1 MVIGIVAHG
10 SKAVFG
16 AFLSDVRF
24 TPAEQTSAR
33 ASSGP
38 KSADIVAK
46 VENRTTPKISQM
58 LIFANSATAV
68 FRSANTKLRDRF
80 CAKRCGPSY
89 RRARNA
95 SAVLKNFG
103 RHPKK
108 TFATMSAN
116 FGSGRTKSRGP
127 AGPVEMAKPSACD
140 LRPPHQ

>member
-1 MVIGIVAHG
+1 LPL
-10 SKAVFG
+10 
-16 AFLSDVRF
+16 LS
-24 TPAEQTSAR
+24 QLLS
-33 ASSGP
+33 
-38 KSADIVAK
+38 DIVAK

-108 TFATMSAN
+108 TFATISSLSRQGSSMRMSA
-116 FGSGRTKSRGP
+116 SRQYRTKFRF
-127 AGPVEMAKPSACD
+127 AAI
-140 LRPPHQ
+140 

>member
-1 MVIGIVAHG
+1 
-10 SKAVFG
+10 
-16 AFLSDVRF
+16 LR
-24 TPAEQTSAR
+24 
-33 ASSGP
+33 
-38 KSADIVAK
+38 ADIVAK

-103 RHPKK
+103 RLPKK
-108 TFATMSAN
+108 TFATISAP
-116 FGSGRTKSRGP
+116 FGP
-127 AGPVEMAKPSACD
+127 ADRSDERRLSGEKRKWLGHRQSVANDPNRTSEVGATDGRAD
-140 LRPPHQ
+140 TN